1 MVCLQKYY
9 CFEKDSID
17 AIHADE
23 IITSSWIVWMKY
35 CSNESWSK
43 VIARIG
49 NWNIRHEQ
57 YLKRQIVDIKGKKP
71 SGWRIRNKFA
81 TIITNRSSGF
91 EHKRRYLR
99 AARISGKRSANAWT
113 KELNK
118 SCAGKVK
125 GTEDEVDLE
134 TERPRWTERSASNVE
149 PAVQANPVQRS
160 SRCDRKQRHGVT
172 ASRGM
177 GGSRQ

>member
-43 VIARIG
+43 VLARIV
-49 NWNIRHEQ
+49 NWSIRHEQ
-57 YLKRQIVDIKGKKP
+57 YLKRQNVDIKGKKP
-71 SGWRIRNKFA
+71 SGWRIRNKLA
-81 TIITNRSSGF
+81 TIITNRSSGCDR
-91 EHKRRYLR
+91 KRRYPR
-99 AARISGKRSANAWT
+99 AARILGKRSTNVWT

-125 GTEDEVDLE
+125 GTEDEVDVE
-134 TERPRWTERSASNVE
+134 TERLRWTERSASNAE

-160 SRCDRKQRHGVT
+160 SWCDRKQRHGWI
-172 ASRGM
+172 AAMRSLN
-177 GGSRQ
+177 S